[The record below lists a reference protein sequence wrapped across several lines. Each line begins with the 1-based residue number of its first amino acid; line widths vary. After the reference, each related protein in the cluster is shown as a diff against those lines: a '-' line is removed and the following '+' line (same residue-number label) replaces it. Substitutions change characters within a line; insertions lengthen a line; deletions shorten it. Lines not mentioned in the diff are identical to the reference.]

1 MDYEKENIAE
11 TLVKALPRP
20 ELLLSQWPE
29 TDGFGGI
36 THFAVPKGFEIKS
49 IDSENLLPRPRRA
62 KAAATLSDTDSFI
75 EYVKRHAGS
84 ETVVWCD
91 FNPQTFA
98 LSFKAV
104 IDEHGKG
111 EPGWRGHTASYKPD
125 MSPEWKVW
133 SKHHCVTM
141 DQLTFAEF
149 IEANADDVTTADGWP
164 TSLQMLT
171 MATQF
176 EATQESV
183 FKSTARLQSGGVR
196 LTYIADPDSG
206 TTEQMQVFEKFQ
218 IGIPVFQAGS
228 AWRMTARLKYRLH
241 AGKVSFFYELVR
253 PDRTHQGAAKELI
266 DTIRAAVEVPVLMG
280 SCN

>member
-1 MDYEKENIAE
+1 MDHEKENIAE

-49 IDSENLLPRPRRA
+49 IDSENLLSRPRRA

-125 MSPEWKVW
+125 MSPEWKLW
-133 SKHHCVTM
+133 KAGNETSM
-141 DQLTFAEF
+141 DQMSFAEF
-149 IEANADDVTTADGWP
+149 IEANADDFVSAEGMP
-164 TSLQMLT
+164 TSLEMLA
-171 MATQF
+171 MATDF
-176 EATQESV
+176 HANEERV
-183 FKSTARLQSGGVR
+183 LKSKVRLQSGGVR
-196 LTYIADPDSG
+196 LTYIADPESG
-206 TTEQMQVFEKFQ
+206 NTEDVKIFNAFS
-218 IGIPVFQAGS
+218 IGIPAFQGGS
-228 AWRMTARLKYRLH
+228 AWRMTARLKYRLN
-241 AGKVSFFYELVR
+241 AGRVSFHYELVR
-253 PDRTHQGAAKELI
+253 PDRIHNGAAKEMI
-266 DTIRAAVEVPVLMG
+266 DVVRAAVEVPVLMG
-280 SCN
+280 FCN